1 MAANHQIE
9 SAINDLVNFA
19 VGQEVIPLDQ
29 AETFVRD
36 LAAAYAN
43 GAPYRDD
50 DETPDPDSLAFGFQ
64 RTQLPPI
71 DKLERQFVWLRHKIE
86 QDQARENNPLL
97 ELFEALEFAVLR
109 AVDERE
115 VAQRLTETPT
125 GSMH

>member
-19 VGQEVIPLDQ
+19 VDQEVIPLDQ

-43 GAPYRDD
+43 GAPYRDH
-50 DETPDPDSLAFGFQ
+50 DERPDAGSPAFGFH
-64 RTQLPPI
+64 RTQPPPI
-71 DKLERQFVWLRHKIE
+71 GRLERQFVWLRHKIE
-86 QDQARENNPLL
+86 EDPAWENNPLL
-97 ELFEALEFAVLR
+97 ELFEALELTVFR
-109 AVDERE
+109 AVDEHE
-115 VAQRLTETPT
+115 AAQRLKEIPT